1 MFQALPVKNFIVYVQ
16 GFHQRFGFGE
26 IVLSLKAHNTN
37 TGLSFRKRS
46 GASPDDVAQC
56 DRHRKGRLRD
66 RKKSC

>member
-1 MFQALPVKNFIVYVQ
+1 M
-16 GFHQRFGFGE
+16 
-26 IVLSLKAHNTN
+26 LSLKAHNTN

-56 DRHRKGRLRD
+56 DRHRKRRLRD